1 MSSGALPSPST
12 GSPGGPSCCCPLKE
26 YVGDPSCAS
35 FLEES
40 GSAPP
45 QLIGFSCFLPPG
57 AHGAPED
64 SSRKGESFM
73 KTTDS
78 VKMDQGGT
86 FARGKQRKR
95 VSIRRWSAAVRRAS
109 AAQGFLYS
117 CLPSVLSLCKIGAEV
132 QKVRFHIY
140 MWCDVG
146 YEEGGVTQ
154 SESQI
159 LDVWHPSQS
168 Q

>member
-57 AHGAPED
+57 AHGAPEN

-86 FARGKQRKR
+86 FAWRKQRKR
-95 VSIRRWSAAVRRAS
+95 VSIRRWPADVRRAS
-109 AAQGFLYS
+109 AAQGFLITFHLLASLFNKTVLFLTFNFYFFIYYS
-117 CLPSVLSLCKIGAEV
+117 MNVLHL
-132 QKVRFHIY
+132 
-140 MWCDVG
+140 
-146 YEEGGVTQ
+146 
-154 SESQI
+154 
-159 LDVWHPSQS
+159 
-168 Q
+168 